1 VKLRR
6 VRVNFITIPESEQ
19 LFKTK
24 RIQNIIARAL
34 LRDKEEKKQD
44 RTSKG
49 NEKVILT
56 KVAN

>member
-6 VRVNFITIPESEQ
+6 VKVNFITIPEAEQ

-24 RIQNIIARAL
+24 RIQDIIARAL
-34 LRDKEEKKQD
+34 LRDKEEKKKD

-49 NEKVILT
+49 NGKVILT